1 MAAPEHTSARPAREP
16 TQPWHRRGRIAVR
29 AGIGFAA
36 ALVAYIAFVA
46 GFGQVLVERTIE
58 RHSASLTG
66 FELHAG
72 RVRIRPF
79 RGVVELTDVRL
90 RETAGPLRIHAPR
103 LSYAPR
109 PASLLRRGDPQW
121 RWLEIHRPEATVDT
135 FRPGDAGGL
144 PPALDA
150 LAAHIT
156 RLHVERIV
164 VHDATL
170 LLLREHRDPRW
181 LFTGIDMQA
190 HGLAP
195 ESRFEYALTIDDFEG
210 AILAF
215 DGTLDRHPWRV
226 DGRVESTRL
235 PVERVAPRLARR
247 LAPLYSAPRVDGQAR
262 YAWRAGGRDGEAWTL
277 EDGVGTLRADAD
289 AVAQLQ
295 YSIRTDGDTLDA
307 SVHMR
312 DARRDYD
319 LQTTLERTPALTRT
333 TATGAPAALL
343 SHVAEGAFGEALVA
357 GTLDFTLSA
366 RHARS
371 GAGGALEITA
381 YGLRRGGDG
390 ELPMAFAQALLEDDE
405 TRLHWRLPV
414 VGRTGE
420 PLAAAVEHS
429 LRSGLATLVARP
441 FDALGRAVDAPG
453 AALATLRFA
462 PGSADPTPDIDAT
475 LALLADALG
484 RRPGLALRIPAAY
497 HPGSDRDALARRQ
510 VELHVRLAIAGQPAR
525 GQDTALDF
533 TSARVQDILDE
544 FATERLGAIRRDSI
558 RAASPPDDEVAYHRA
573 LFDALAA
580 NERIEPITLTRLAR
594 FRARTAADALAELNV
609 DASRIRVADGPALD
623 NAPVIGDGIAVPL
636 TLETHTPPEA
646 PEE

>member
-1 MAAPEHTSARPAREP
+1 MAAPDHTPARPAREP
-16 TQPWHRRGRIAVR
+16 PQAWHRRGRIAVR
-29 AGIGFAA
+29 AGLGFAA
-36 ALVAYIAFVA
+36 ALVAYLALVA
-46 GFGQVLVERTIE
+46 GFGQLLVERAIE
-58 RHSASLTG
+58 RQNASITG

-79 RGVVELTDVRL
+79 RGVVELIDVRL
-90 RETAGPLRIHAPR
+90 RETDGPLRIHAPR

-109 PASLLRRGDPQW
+109 PASLLRRGDAQW
-121 RWLEIHRPEATVDT
+121 RWLEIHRPEATVDA
-135 FRPGDAGGL
+135 FRPGEAGGL

-156 RLHVERIV
+156 RLHVGRIV

-170 LLLREHRDPRW
+170 LMLREHPDPRW
-181 LFTGIDMQA
+181 LFTGIDLQA

-195 ESRFEYALTIDDFEG
+195 GSQLEYTLAVDDFDG
-210 AILAF
+210 ASLAF

-226 DGRVESTRL
+226 DGRVESARL
-235 PVERVAPRLARR
+235 PVERVAPLLARR
-247 LAPLYSAPRVDGQAR
+247 LAPLYTAPSLDGQAR
-262 YAWRAGGRDGEAWTL
+262 YTWRAGDRNDETWAL

-289 AVAQLQ
+289 AVAELQ
-295 YSIRTDGDTLDA
+295 FAMQVDGDTLDA
-307 SVHMR
+307 SVRMR
-312 DARRDYD
+312 DARRDFD
-319 LQTTLERTPALTRT
+319 LQTTLERTSALTRT
-333 TATGAPAALL
+333 TTTGAPAALL
-343 SHVAEGAFGEALVA
+343 SHVAEAAFGQPLVA

-381 YGLRRGGDG
+381 YDLRRGGGG
-390 ELPMAFAQALLEDDE
+390 ELPMAFAQALLEDDAS
-405 TRLHWRLPV
+405 RLHWRLPV
-414 VGRTGE
+414 VGRAGE
-420 PLAAAVEHS
+420 PLGAAVEHS

-441 FDALGRAVDAPG
+441 FDALGRAVEAPG

-462 PGSADPTPDIDAT
+462 PGSADPTPEIDAT

-497 HPGSDRDALARRQ
+497 HAGSDRDALARRQ
-510 VELHVRLAIAGQPAR
+510 VELHVRLAIAGQPTR
-525 GQDTALDF
+525 GRDTALDF
-533 TSARVQDILDE
+533 TSARVHDILDE
-544 FATERLGAIRRDSI
+544 FATERLGAIRRDAI

-594 FRARTAADALAELNV
+594 FRARTAADALAALTV

-623 NAPVIGDGIAVPL
+623 NAPAIGDGIAVPL
-636 TLETHTPPEA
+636 ALETHARPET